1 MNRLFII
8 SIFSVLTAASTILL
22 ATSIQ
27 VMAQNSTNSTNSTIT
42 SNTNSS
48 LQPQVLDNPQLEL
61 ELDNATADT
70 KWAKYFFENPGYE
83 NVTVV
88 YESPNI
94 IVLDS
99 YDHELIGVLDSFWK
113 AVDNVTSDGY
123 NFAGIISDDQV
134 VLTK

>member
-1 MNRLFII
+1 MNRLFIL
-8 SIFSVLTAASTILL
+8 SIFSILTAASTILL
-22 ATSIQ
+22 ATTIQ
-27 VMAQNSTNSTNSTIT
+27 VMAQNSTNSTVVF
-42 SNTNSS
+42 NTNSS

-61 ELDNATADT
+61 ELSNATADT
-70 KWAKYFFENPGYE
+70 KWAKYFIENPGYE

-88 YESPNI
+88 YESPNL

-99 YDHELIGVLDSFWK
+99 REQGLTGVLDSFWK

>member
-1 MNRLFII
+1 MNRLFIL
-8 SIFSVLTAASTILL
+8 SIFSILTAASTILL
-22 ATSIQ
+22 ATTIQ
-27 VMAQNSTNSTNSTIT
+27 VMAQNSTNSTVVF
-42 SNTNSS
+42 NTNSS

-61 ELDNATADT
+61 ELGNATADT
-70 KWAKYFFENPGYE
+70 KWAKYFIENPGYE

-88 YESPNI
+88 YESPNL

-99 YDHELIGVLDSFWK
+99 REQGLTGVLDSFWK